1 MSQNNTAQVQK
12 RNIRY
17 DPRGGGRL
25 HSASALDTA
34 VEQLGL
40 AGVDRS
46 AISSFRPIPEP
57 KVRPRRS
64 RYGSRSTASPA
75 PWQSP
80 PPAVH

>member
-1 MSQNNTAQVQK
+1 MSPNNTAQDSEAK
-12 RNIRY
+12 HDMIREVV
-17 DPRGGGRL
+17 GVF

-40 AGVDRS
+40 AGVDRA

-64 RYGSRSTASPA
+64 RCGSRSAASPA